1 MRSHGRVRL
10 GGTAPG
16 TAQAAGKGRHK
27 VDTQRIRDS
36 LAAVAQAG
44 MAGELVEVFY
54 ARLFR
59 DGGERVQRMF
69 PPGMSA
75 QRDKLL
81 AAVLSIVSRL
91 DDPDQLGG
99 YVTGLVPFHRM
110 AGVTAADFDL
120 VGAGL
125 LGALAEVAGDGW
137 DAETDAAWAEAYAA
151 LAKLMT
157 AAMDESGLPAWWDA
171 TIMHAERPAP
181 DVVVFSARLAAPM
194 TWLPGQSVRAE
205 WSGAPRI
212 RRALSPVNL
221 PGDGRTMT
229 FHVRAVPGGLFS
241 TGLAARAAAGDTLRL
256 SAPAGGLTLDESS
269 PRDVLMLAEDAGL
282 APLRAILAQLAARDA
297 PPRVALFAA
306 AARPD
311 GLHDLPALEA
321 LAARSPWL
329 TVTAAAGPGAAIS
342 LAGIDPAAGGDWTG
356 RDAYVVGTAP
366 MVEAAAGRLIGAGM
380 PPGQVHVE
388 QWGAP

>member
-1 MRSHGRVRL
+1 M
-10 GGTAPG
+10 
-16 TAQAAGKGRHK
+16 
-27 VDTQRIRDS
+27 DTQRIRDS

-44 MAGELVEVFY
+44 MAGELTEVFY
-54 ARLFR
+54 ARLFQA
-59 DGGERVQRMF
+59 GGERVQEMF

-81 AAVLSIVSRL
+81 AAVLAIVSSL

-99 YVTGLVPFHRM
+99 HVTGLVPFHRM
-110 AGVTAADFDL
+110 AGVTAPDFNL
-120 VGAGL
+120 VGGAL

-137 DAETDAAWAEAYAA
+137 DAETAAAWTEAYAA

-157 AAMDESGLPAWWDA
+157 AAIDESALPPWWDA

-181 DVVVFSARLAAPM
+181 DIVVIMARLAAPM
-194 TWLPGQSVRAE
+194 TWLAGQSVRAE

-212 RRALSPVNL
+212 RRALSPASP

-229 FHVRAVPGGLFS
+229 FHVKAVPGGLFS

-256 SAPAGGLTLDESS
+256 SAPSGNLVLDESS
-269 PRDVLMLAEDAGL
+269 SRPVLMLAEDTGL
-282 APLRAILAQLAARDA
+282 APLRAILAQLAARDE
-297 PPRVALFAA
+297 PPRVALFAG

-311 GLHDLPALEA
+311 GLYDLPRPA
-321 LAARSPWL
+321 PWL
-329 TVTAAAGPGAAIS
+329 TVTGTVARPWPGWDGPVGSVPDVAAAAG
-342 LAGIDPAAGGDWTG
+342 DWSG
-356 RDAYVVGTAP
+356 RDAYVCGQAP

-380 PPGQVHVE
+380 PPGQLHVE
-388 QWGAP
+388 QWGAF